1 MDFPY
6 EQYFEAMPC
15 YVTVQDRNMKVIAAN
30 RRFRKAF
37 GEYHGR
43 HCYQIFKQQPERC
56 EVCPVEKTFHD
67 GQSHSSE
74 QQLKPL
80 DGTQMSVIVYT
91 EPIRNDA
98 GEITSVMKMLTDITA
113 IKRLQDQLR
122 ESQMRYRSLFE
133 EVPCHISI
141 QDEDLNIV
149 DANRLHRQDF
159 GTFLGCKCYEVY
171 RHRTEECYPCCVR
184 DTFADGKPR
193 IHEDVV
199 VSRQGEA
206 MDVLIH
212 TSPIFDASG
221 RIKYVMEMSDNITEI
236 RRLQSQLTSTGLLIS
251 SISHGIKGLLNGLN
265 GGIYLVNSGLGKNNR
280 SRLTQGWEIVLRNV
294 DRIRSMVLEIL
305 YYAKDREPNYEQL
318 LSEAIIAE
326 VYDLMSEKARELKID
341 LRKET
346 DAGAGVFEGDAK
358 AIRALLVNLAENSL
372 DACRVDSH
380 KLSHQVTLR
389 AKGEQDRVRLEIED
403 NGKGMDRETREKAFS
418 LFFSSKGA
426 EGTGLG
432 LFIANKIAG
441 AHGGSIDLESE
452 LNAGTRFTVSIPRRR
467 PAQRTPS
474 ELAEQIQPCGSS
486 QALRPLRATGGHDEP
501 KEKNPDHR

>member
-6 EQYFEAMPC
+6 QQYFEALPC
-15 YVTVQDRNMKVIAAN
+15 YVTVQDRDLKVIAGN
-30 RRFRKAF
+30 HRFRQAF

-43 HCYQIFKQQPERC
+43 YCYQIFKQQPERC

-67 GQSHSSE
+67 GQGHSSE
-74 QQLKPL
+74 QQLKLL
-80 DGTQMSVIVYT
+80 DGTEMSVIVYT
-91 EPIRNDA
+91 EPIRNEA
-98 GEITSVMKMLTDITA
+98 GEITSVMKMLTDITG
-113 IKRLQDQLR
+113 IKRLQEQLR

-133 EVPCHISI
+133 EVPCYISI

-193 IHEDVV
+193 IHEDSVA
-199 VSRQGEA
+199 SRRGEA
-206 MDVLIH
+206 MDLLIH

-236 RRLQSQLTSTGLLIS
+236 RRLESQLTSIGLLIS
-251 SISHGIKGLLNGLN
+251 SISHGIKGLLNSLN
-265 GGIYLVNSGLGKNNR
+265 GGIYLVNSGLGNNNR
-280 SRLTQGWEIVLRNV
+280 SRLTQGWEIVMRNV
-294 DRIRSMVLEIL
+294 GRIRSMVLDIL

-318 LSEAIIAE
+318 SSEATIAE
-326 VYDLMSEKARELKID
+326 VYDLMSEKARELNID

-358 AIRALLVNLAENSL
+358 AIRALLVNLLENSL

-380 KLSHQVTLR
+380 KHSHQVTLR
-389 AKGEQDRVRLEIED
+389 AMGGQDGVRFEIED
-403 NGKGMDRETREKAFS
+403 NGKGMDRETREKVFS
-418 LFFSSKGA
+418 LFFSSKGT

-452 LNAGTRFTVSIPRRR
+452 PNAGAKFTVSIPRRR
-467 PAQRTPS
+467 PAQRPHL
-474 ELAEQIQPCGSS
+474 ECVEQSQPCGSS
-486 QALRPLRATGGHDEP
+486 PVPPLRATGGHDEP

>member
-1 MDFPY
+1 MGFPY

-15 YVTVQDRNMKVIAAN
+15 YVTVQDRDMKVIAAN
-30 RRFRKAF
+30 RRFRKVF
-37 GEYHGR
+37 GEYQGR

-56 EVCPVEKTFHD
+56 ETCPVEKTFHD

-80 DGTQMSVIVYT
+80 DGTPMSVIVYT
-91 EPIRNDA
+91 EPIRNEA
-98 GEITSVMKMLTDITA
+98 GEITSVMKMLTDITG

-122 ESQMRYRSLFE
+122 ESQTRYRNLFE

-171 RHRTEECYPCCVR
+171 RHRIEECYPCHVR

-193 IHEDVV
+193 MREDVV
-199 VSRQGEA
+199 TSRQGEA

-236 RRLQSQLTSTGLLIS
+236 RRLESQLTSIGLLIS
-251 SISHGIKGLLNGLN
+251 SISHGIKGLLNSLN
-265 GGIYLVNSGLGKNNR
+265 GGMYLVNSGLKTDNR
-280 SRLTQGWEIVLRNV
+280 SRMTQGWEIVLRNV
-294 DRIRSMVLEIL
+294 DRIRSMVLDIL
-305 YYAKDREPNYEQL
+305 YYAKDREPFYEQL
-318 LSEAIIAE
+318 SSDAVIAE

-346 DAGAGVFEGDAK
+346 DPGAGVFEADAK
-358 AIRALLVNLAENSL
+358 AIRALLVNLVENSL
-372 DACRVDSH
+372 DACRVDPRKH
-380 KLSHQVTLR
+380 SHQVTLR
-389 AKGEQDRVRLEIED
+389 ARGEPDRIRFEVED

-432 LFIANKIAG
+432 LFVANKIAG
-441 AHGGSIDLESE
+441 AHRGSIELESE
-452 LNAGTRFTVSIPRRR
+452 LNAGTRFSVNIPR
-467 PAQRTPS
+467 S
-474 ELAEQIQPCGSS
+474 
-486 QALRPLRATGGHDEP
+486 RPLESGGGHDGS
-501 KEKNPDHR
+501 KETNPDHR